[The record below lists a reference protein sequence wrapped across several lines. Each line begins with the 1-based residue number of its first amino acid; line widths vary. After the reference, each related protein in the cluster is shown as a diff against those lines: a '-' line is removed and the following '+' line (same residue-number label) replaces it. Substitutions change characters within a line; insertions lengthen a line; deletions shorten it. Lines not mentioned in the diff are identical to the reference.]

1 MTSPV
6 PEATAAAE
14 HPVRVGHLDGIRALA
29 ILAVVS
35 FHWNKGLFPGMFQGG
50 SVGVDVFLTL
60 SGFLITSILLRRRGT
75 SARDGYAR
83 FIRARVQR
91 LYPALLGM
99 VVLVVVVTLAA
110 HGSRADPLRP
120 SVASVAVSLGQVS
133 WIAVTGNWG
142 SHAQLLIH
150 CWTLAVEWTFYAA
163 WPWILWRFLADRP
176 RAWLSVVVVSVAVWL
191 VCAAVLPWQWF
202 YASPMAR
209 AAQLGAGCAL
219 ALYVHER
226 GPGRAFDGVGR
237 TTAVALAALS
247 AGFLGYWTL
256 FGPRAGASYEWAVFG
271 IIPVATIGL
280 IVGGFRS
287 AVVARALSVPVLRGI
302 GLASY
307 SVYLWHV
314 PLMLL
319 LGHEVIGT
327 SRGVSALL
335 VLVATVALSTLSY
348 WFLERPY
355 FRRRLPAREAVAAPA
370 E

>member
-6 PEATAAAE
+6 PAPVAAGE

-35 FHWNKGLFPGMFQGG
+35 FHWNKGVFPGMFRGG

-75 SARDGYAR
+75 SGRQGFAR
-83 FIRARVQR
+83 FIRARLHR
-91 LYPALLGM
+91 LYPALAAMAG
-99 VVLVVVVTLAA
+99 LVVVVTLAA
-110 HGSRADPLRP
+110 NGTPADPLRP
-120 SVASVAVSLGQVS
+120 SVASVAVSMGQVS

-150 CWTLAVEWTFYAA
+150 CWTLAVEWTFYAV
-163 WPWILWRFLADRP
+163 WPWVLWRFLADRR
-176 RAWLSVVVVSVAVWL
+176 RAWLFVVAVSVLVWL

-202 YASPMAR
+202 YASPLAR
-209 AAQLGAGCAL
+209 SAQLGAGCAV
-219 ALYVHER
+219 ALYMHER
-226 GPGRAFDGVGR
+226 GPTRAVQGLGR
-237 TTAVALAALS
+237 TTAASLAALS
-247 AGFLGYWTL
+247 VGFLGWWTV
-256 FGPRAGASYEWAVFG
+256 FGPQAGASYKWFAFALVP
-271 IIPVATIGL
+271 IATIGL

-287 AVVARALSVPVLRGI
+287 PLVARLLSVPVLRGI

-319 LGHEVIGT
+319 LGHEVIGS
-327 SRGVSALL
+327 SRGTSALL
-335 VLVATVALSTLSY
+335 VLVTTVALSTLSY

-355 FRRRLPAREAVAAPA
+355 FRKRLPAAEPA
-370 E
+370 HVPVE